1 MRIPGVDRIIAASI
15 IAEIGV
21 DMSVFQDV
29 DHLVSWAGICP
40 GNNRSAD
47 KSFSSHI
54 GHGNPFLKTAL
65 VQAAVAASRKNG
77 SYLKD
82 KFFRLKARRGFRRAA
97 VAMARKILVIVYH
110 MLKNGRP
117 YQDLGDAYLDQLSH
131 SRTKR
136 NLVRRLERLG
146 YKVVLQPNPA

>member
-1 MRIPGVDRIIAASI
+1 M
-15 IAEIGV
+15 
-21 DMSVFQDV
+21 
-29 DHLVSWAGICP
+29 
-40 GNNRSAD
+40 
-47 KSFSSHI
+47 
-54 GHGNPFLKTAL
+54 
-65 VQAAVAASRKNG
+65 QAAVAASRKQG

-110 MLKNGRP
+110 MLKFGRP

-136 NLVRRLERLG
+136 NLVRRLQRLG
-146 YKVVLQPNPA
+146 YKVLLQPNPA